1 MVSCYLKNVGRLRV
15 GTLVH
20 HFAIFLFDYRSSSHR
35 LVLLLMEWEKSAELK
50 EREKGKV
57 LQLTTKVEKTVVSST
72 AQQVVNVTPN
82 VGKNQNFCDF
92 CQSNLKLWF
101 YYRREL

>member
-20 HFAIFLFDYRSSSHR
+20 HFAIFLFDYRSLSHR

-57 LQLTTKVEKTVVSST
+57 LTTHNKS
-72 AQQVVNVTPN
+72 
-82 VGKNQNFCDF
+82 GKNSRIVNSTTGRQRDTKRGEKSKF
-92 CQSNLKLWF
+92 L
-101 YYRREL
+101 